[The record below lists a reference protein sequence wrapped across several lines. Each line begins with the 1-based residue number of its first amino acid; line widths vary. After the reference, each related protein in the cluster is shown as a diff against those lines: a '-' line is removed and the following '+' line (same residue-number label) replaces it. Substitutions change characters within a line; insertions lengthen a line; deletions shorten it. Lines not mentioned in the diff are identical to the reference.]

1 MKKIA
6 IKLITMCLIFFCT
19 VPTYVSAANNSATFE
34 KSKGQDSI
42 EDFVKINNSLIY
54 VEANNT
60 GGMVIRY
67 FDARSMKQKCNVAI
81 DKNVGL
87 YTLGE
92 NYFIVHTLDG
102 VDSVGNGV
110 YDRIVYDVKTGKKQ
124 VIATKIGWE
133 SSIGH
138 VYNNSVFIFGDAIYD
153 FDRNFSLT
161 NVKNIQ
167 DIHNT
172 HNNFNIQDCFS
183 YDMVELSCEIGGK
196 NYIFN
201 PKTLSLSEYQNIDG
215 ADDYILK
222 SEKYGFIY
230 IKDDSV
236 YWQKPDESLM
246 KICSYQKIDDNTSK
260 YTYSFRQYGFNISG
274 NAIYII
280 NSSASYVV
288 IDLKSGTFKSFSMSK
303 PFHGM
308 MFGPDNKSL
317 LLYNIGK
324 GAEQEW
330 LTDITYVDSK
340 GKSTYL
346 SADATNITYFKNY
359 LVYESG
365 IQPMGMTDMWMGQLN
380 VYDINTGKTTVLKG
394 NVHYYNING
403 GKLYTRVYDAYY
415 LFDANKK
422 TFTVQTKVKK
432 YIGNGIYMIKLGSDV
447 SFVDKNNAAVN
458 FYSLPNKP
466 ICAILPGYTKGF
478 LYDGINLKAITLPDA
493 KRFTKSIDIK
503 FCEGYISYSYP
514 VVVKGV
520 THTYIR
526 ILKV

>member
-1 MKKIA
+1 MRKIA
-6 IKLITMCLIFFCT
+6 IRLIIMCLIFLCT
-19 VPTYVSAANNSATFE
+19 VYTYVSAASNSATFE

-42 EDFVKINNSLIY
+42 DDFVKINNSLIY
-54 VEANNT
+54 VENNYT

-67 FDARSMKQKCNVAI
+67 FDARTMKQKCNVAI
-81 DKNVGL
+81 DKYAGL
-87 YTLGE
+87 PTLGE

-102 VDSVGNGV
+102 VDSDGNDV
-110 YDRIVYDVKTGKKQ
+110 CDRIVYDVKTGKKQ
-124 VIATKIGWE
+124 VLATKIGWE

-161 NVKNIQ
+161 NVKNIH
-167 DIHNT
+167 DYFCDGLIE
-172 HNNFNIQDCFS
+172 S
-183 YDMVELSCEIGGK
+183 SCEIGGK

-215 ADDYILK
+215 AGDYILK
-222 SEKYGFIY
+222 SGEYGFLY

-236 YWQKPDESLM
+236 YWQKPDKSLI
-246 KICSYQKIDDNTSK
+246 KVCSYQKIDDNTSK
-260 YTYSFRQYGFNISG
+260 YIPSYKQYGFNISG

-280 NSSASYVV
+280 NSPVSYVV
-288 IDLKSGTFKSFSMSK
+288 IDLKSGRFNSFSMSK
-303 PFHGM
+303 LFHCM
-308 MFGPDNKSL
+308 MFGPDNKSIS
-317 LLYNIGK
+317 LLYNIGE
-324 GAEQEW
+324 GAQQQW
-330 LTDITYVDSK
+330 ATDLTYVDSK
-340 GKSTYL
+340 GKSIYL
-346 SADATNITYFKNY
+346 STDATHITYFKNY

-365 IQPMGMTDMWMGQLN
+365 IQPMGMTDMFISQLN

-394 NVHYYNING
+394 NMLNYYING
-403 GKLYTRVYDAYY
+403 GKLYARVYDACY
-415 LFDANKK
+415 LFDTNKK

-432 YIGNGIYMIKLGSDV
+432 YIGNGFYMVKLGADV
-447 SFVDKNNAAVN
+447 SFVDKNNGAVN
-458 FYSLPNKP
+458 FYSLSNEP

-493 KRFTKSIDIK
+493 KRFTKSCDIK
-503 FCEGYISYSYP
+503 ICDGYISYRYP

>member
-1 MKKIA
+1 MRKIA
-6 IKLITMCLIFFCT
+6 IKLFIMCLIFLCT
-19 VPTYVSAANNSATFE
+19 VPTYVSAAGNSATFE

-42 EDFVKINNSLIY
+42 NDLVKINNSLIY
-54 VEANNT
+54 VEDNYT

-67 FDARSMKQKCNVAI
+67 FDARTMKQKCNVAI

-87 YTLGE
+87 YNLGE
-92 NYFIVHTLDG
+92 NYFIVHTRDDVDTDG
-102 VDSVGNGV
+102 KNV

-124 VIATKIGWE
+124 VLATKIDWE
-133 SSIGH
+133 SSRGH

-161 NVKNIQ
+161 NVKNI
-167 DIHNT
+167 HEY
-172 HNNFNIQDCFS
+172 FS
-183 YDMVELSCEIGGK
+183 DDLVELSCEIGGK

-215 ADDYILK
+215 VGDYILK
-222 SEKYGFIY
+222 SGKYGFLY

-236 YWQKPDESLM
+236 YWQKPGKSLI
-246 KICSYQKIDDNTSK
+246 KVCSYQKIDDDISN
-260 YTYSFRQYGFNISG
+260 YTYSFKQYGFNISG

-280 NSSASYVV
+280 NSTASYVV
-288 IDLKSGTFKSFSMSK
+288 IDLESGRFKSVNMSK

-308 MFGPDNKSL
+308 MFGPDNNSIS

-324 GAEQEW
+324 AAQQEW
-330 LTDITYVDSK
+330 LTDLTYVDSK

-365 IQPMGMTDMWMGQLN
+365 IQPMGMMDMFINQLN
-380 VYDINTGKTTVLKG
+380 VYDINTGKTTVLEG
-394 NVHYYNING
+394 DMHNYNIIG
-403 GKLYTRVYDAYY
+403 GKLYARVNDDACY
-415 LFDANKK
+415 LFDTNKK
-422 TFTVQTKVKK
+422 TFTVQNKVKK
-432 YIGNGIYMIKLGSDV
+432 YIGNGIYMVKLGADV
-447 SFVDKNNAAVN
+447 SFVDKNNGAVN
-458 FYSLPNKP
+458 FYSLSNEPV
-466 ICAILPGYTKGF
+466 CAILPGYKKGF
-478 LYDGINLKAITLPDA
+478 LYDGINLKAITLPDT
-493 KRFTKSIDIK
+493 KRFTKSNDIK
-503 FCEGYISYSYP
+503 ICDGYISYSYP

-520 THTYIR
+520 TRTYTR